1 MGYVRY
7 IISELHYN
15 NSFRKR
21 IIARVVIIVLS
32 KLFIYVYANAESQTV
47 ADYENWE
54 FVAYDQEIN
63 FYYVDPDSITEDDGL
78 LFFKELTD
86 YSRPKD
92 GGSSRFAWIIAD
104 CKHEV
109 IRELLI
115 GLYREKGAVGEEL
128 TAYKPTPK
136 WEQVST
142 PNTVGNLILNY
153 VCDQSKSSVSCSPS
167 EGSSCS

>member
-1 MGYVRY
+1 MRYWRY
-7 IISELHYN
+7 IIV
-15 NSFRKR
+15 
-21 IIARVVIIVLS
+21 IGVVTFLS
-32 KLFIYVYANAESQTV
+32 KVFIYVYANAESQTV

-128 TAYKPTPK
+128 SAYKPTPK
-136 WEQVST
+136 WQQVSR
-142 PNTVGNLILNY
+142 PNTVGNMILNY
-153 VCDQSKSSVSCSPS
+153 VCDHYKS
-167 EGSSCS
+167 

>member
-1 MGYVRY
+1 MRYLKY
-7 IISELHYN
+7 IIA
-15 NSFRKR
+15 
-21 IIARVVIIVLS
+21 IVVVTILS
-32 KLFIYVYANAESQTV
+32 KLLIYFYANAESQTV

-86 YSRPKD
+86 YSLPKD

-104 CKHEV
+104 CKNEV

-128 TAYKPTPK
+128 SAYKPTPK

-142 PNTVGNLILNY
+142 PNTVGNMILNY
-153 VCDQSKSSVSCSPS
+153 VCDHYKS
-167 EGSSCS
+167 

>member
-1 MGYVRY
+1 MMYLKY
-7 IISELHYN
+7 IIV
-15 NSFRKR
+15 
-21 IIARVVIIVLS
+21 IVVVTILS
-32 KLFIYVYANAESQTV
+32 KLFIYFYANAESQTV

-86 YSRPKD
+86 YSIPKN

-104 CKHEV
+104 CKNEF

-142 PNTVGNLILNY
+142 PNTIGNLILNY
-153 VCDQSKSSVSCSPS
+153 VCKQSKSSVSCSPS
-167 EGSSCS
+167 DGSSCS

>member
-1 MGYVRY
+1 MRYWKY
-7 IISELHYN
+7 IIA
-15 NSFRKR
+15 
-21 IIARVVIIVLS
+21 IVVVTVLS
-32 KLFIYVYANAESQTV
+32 KVFIYTYANAISNTV
-47 ADYENWE
+47 EDYTEWE
-54 FVAYDQEIN
+54 FVVYDQEVN

-86 YSRPKD
+86 YSLNKD

-104 CKHEV
+104 CKNEV

-115 GLYREKGAVGEEL
+115 GLYREKGALGKEL

-142 PNTVGNLILNY
+142 PNTIGNQILNY
-153 VCDQSKSSVSCSPS
+153 VCKQSKSSVSCSPS
-167 EGSSCS
+167 DGSSCS

>member
-1 MGYVRY
+1 MYLKY
-7 IISELHYN
+7 IIV
-15 NSFRKR
+15 
-21 IIARVVIIVLS
+21 IVVVTILS
-32 KLFIYVYANAESQTV
+32 KLFIYFYANAESQTV

-78 LFFKELTD
+78 LLFKELTD

-92 GGSSRFAWIIAD
+92 GDSSRFAWIIAD

-115 GLYREKGAVGEEL
+115 SLYREKGAVGEQL

-142 PNTVGNLILNY
+142 PNTIGNLILNY

-167 EGSSCS
+167 DESSCS

>member
-1 MGYVRY
+1 MRYLKY
-7 IISELHYN
+7 IIV
-15 NSFRKR
+15 
-21 IIARVVIIVLS
+21 IVVVTILS
-32 KLFIYVYANAESQTV
+32 KLFIYFYANAETQTV

-86 YSRPKD
+86 YSLPKN

-104 CKHEV
+104 CKNEV

-136 WEQVST
+136 WEQVSN
-142 PNTVGNLILNY
+142 PNTIGNLILNY
-153 VCDQSKSSVSCSPS
+153 VCD
-167 EGSSCS
+167 

>member
-1 MGYVRY
+1 MRYWRY
-7 IISELHYN
+7 IIE
-15 NSFRKR
+15 
-21 IIARVVIIVLS
+21 IVVVTVLS
-32 KLFIYVYANAESQTV
+32 KVFIYVYAYAESQTV
-47 ADYENWE
+47 TDYENWE

-92 GGSSRFAWIIAD
+92 GGSSRFTWIIAD

-115 GLYREKGAVGEEL
+115 GLYREKGAVGEQIKAL
-128 TAYKPTPK
+128 KPTPK
-136 WEQVST
+136 WQQVSR
-142 PNTVGNLILNY
+142 PNTVGNMILNY
-153 VCDQSKSSVSCSPS
+153 VCDHYKS
-167 EGSSCS
+167 

>member
-1 MGYVRY
+1 MRY
-7 IISELHYN
+7 WKYIVAI
-15 NSFRKR
+15 
-21 IIARVVIIVLS
+21 VVVTVLS
-32 KLFIYVYANAESQTV
+32 KVFIYVYANAETQTI

-63 FYYVDPDSITEDDGL
+63 FYYVDPDSITENDGL

-86 YSRPKD
+86 YSHPKD

-115 GLYREKGAVGEEL
+115 GLYREKGSVGEEL
-128 TAYKPTPK
+128 TSYKPTPK

-153 VCDQSKSSVSCSPS
+153 VCDQLKSSLSCSPS
-167 EGSSCS
+167 ERSSCS

>member
-1 MGYVRY
+1 MRYLKY
-7 IISELHYN
+7 IIA
-15 NSFRKR
+15 
-21 IIARVVIIVLS
+21 IVVVTILS
-32 KLFIYVYANAESQTV
+32 KLFIYFYANAESQTV

-86 YSRPKD
+86 YSLPKN
-92 GGSSRFAWIIAD
+92 GGNSRFAWIIAD
-104 CKHEV
+104 CKNEV

-142 PNTVGNLILNY
+142 PNTIGNLILNY
-153 VCDQSKSSVSCSPS
+153 VCKQSKSSVSCSPS
-167 EGSSCS
+167 DGSSCS